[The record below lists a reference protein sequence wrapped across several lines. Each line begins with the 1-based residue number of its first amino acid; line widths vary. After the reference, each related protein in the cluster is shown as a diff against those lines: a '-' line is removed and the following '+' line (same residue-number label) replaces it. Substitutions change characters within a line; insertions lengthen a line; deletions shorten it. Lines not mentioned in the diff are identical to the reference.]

1 MKELGEKLEP
11 GNAAVL
17 VLVRSATRDKVVAE
31 VSQYGGHVLQSS
43 LSEEQEQELQTALSA
58 R

>member
-1 MKELGEKLEP
+1 
-11 GNAAVL
+11 
-17 VLVRSATRDKVVAE
+17 VAE